1 MSRAAQFNRELDTLF
16 RKRSHWL
23 GHVLGGPQ
31 PGPPPRLKRRHLQ
44 HSIAKLQDIA
54 GEALAPALARK
65 EFERSV
71 WKRKSW
77 HVKRGK
83 GRRFDQR
90 QRRFEDWYDMH
101 IESQSCV
108 YVFWARRRC
117 IYVGKTTRGG
127 GRPSSH
133 FDRTWFTPVTR
144 VDVYE
149 TRGKRALP
157 ALECL
162 AIHRFQ
168 PLRNKIKAQGRKWT
182 RKCPLCK
189 LHKDIQA
196 ELNDI
201 FRLR

>member
-16 RKRSHWL
+16 HKRSYWL
-23 GHVLGGPQ
+23 RHLLRGPR
-31 PGPPPRLKRRHLQ
+31 PGRPPRLKRHDIQR
-44 HSIAKLQDIA
+44 SIAKLQDIA
-54 GEALAPALARK
+54 DEAFAPALARK

-71 WKRKSW
+71 RKEKSW

-83 GRRFDQR
+83 GHRYEQR
-90 QRRFEDWYDMH
+90 QRAFQNWYDTH
-101 IESQSCV
+101 IESPSCI

-117 IYVGKTTRGG
+117 IYVGKTTRGR

-133 FDRTWFTPVTR
+133 FEQAWFRPVTR

-162 AIHRFQ
+162 AMHRFQ
-168 PLRNKIKAQGRKWT
+168 PLRNKVKAQERKWT
-182 RKCPLCK
+182 QKCPLCK
-189 LHKDIQA
+189 LDKNIQA
-196 ELNDI
+196 ELRDI